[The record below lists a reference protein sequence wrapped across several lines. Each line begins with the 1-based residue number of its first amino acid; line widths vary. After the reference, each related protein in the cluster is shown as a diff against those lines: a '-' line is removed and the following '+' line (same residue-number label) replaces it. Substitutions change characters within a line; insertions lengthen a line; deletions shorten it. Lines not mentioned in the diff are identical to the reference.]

1 MWTGCEDEEGEGI
14 KDRVTGAGW
23 QIPCCPSPRHH
34 RAAPASSS
42 SSSHTT
48 PQMGARWTQGATS
61 VRVQRGLAQPSS
73 LRPDPRACHGLTCST
88 FSSFSSVK
96 TVPSIWLG
104 FSATQLKTG
113 MRNLVWIG
121 FFTFTAR

>member
-1 MWTGCEDEEGEGI
+1 MADSMLSLFTEPKSCSNPPLLQQPRDTTDGYKVG
-14 KDRVTGAGW
+14 TGA
-23 QIPCCPSPRHH
+23 
-34 RAAPASSS
+34 SS
-42 SSSHTT
+42 
-48 PQMGARWTQGATS
+48 A
-61 VRVQRGLAQPSS
+61 RVQCGLGALAQPST
-73 LRPDPRACHGLTCST
+73 LRPHPPRSPCVLTCST

-121 FFTFTAR
+121 FFTFTAG